1 MGPTECQLNLK
12 LFGSKQYNFFPIV
25 CSQLRQN
32 LKFRVC
38 QLSVRL
44 IYQLSLKNMDDCL
57 QSVNP
62 IKTLKMGGTDAQNL

>member
-12 LFGSKQYNFFPIV
+12 LFGCKQYNFFPIV

-38 QLSVRL
+38 QLSIRL
-44 IYQLSLKNMDDCL
+44 VYQLLVKNMDDCL
-57 QSVNP
+57 
-62 IKTLKMGGTDAQNL
+62 